1 MEEYHS
7 LRLTS
12 SDVSLLL
19 LSFQPPSSY
28 ASVHEQVAKRG
39 IHRVSYYENMNPATK
54 NQLKAQKNI
63 VLLTNEG
70 TASSAEVFAAALRD
84 NYRTVALVGTKT
96 YGKGLIQHTFPT
108 PDGGG
113 LRLTIAEYLTPNL
126 QHVTHVGGAKYDRE
140 TGEFLGGGLKPDI
153 LCESRQGIPGN
164 KRGDLCVGIA
174 LDALE
179 EANSIAPKNEKQGMS
194 NGEFWW

>member
-1 MEEYHS
+1 M
-7 LRLTS
+7 
-12 SDVSLLL
+12 
-19 LSFQPPSSY
+19 
-28 ASVHEQVAKRG
+28 AKRG
-39 IHRVSYYENMNPATK
+39 IHRVSYYENMNPTTK
-54 NQLKAQKNI
+54 NQLKAQKNL
-63 VLLTNEG
+63 VLLINEG

-84 NYRTVALVGTKT
+84 NYRTVALVGTKS

-164 KRGDLCVGIA
+164 KRGDLCIGIA

-179 EANSIAPKNEKQGMS
+179 EANNSAPNTNGKQGNGMS
-194 NGEFWW
+194 TGEFWW